1 MNWKAPIAGVLFTA
15 GILICGMVA
24 SAESFFYGN
33 SPLVS
38 TSRSPENSSQ
48 PLKVYILAGQSNMQG
63 AANISTFD
71 YIGLDP
77 ATAPM
82 LKEMR
87 GADGE
92 PRVCERVWISLFGG
106 QTVGEGEMNGRLTAG
121 YGANDQCIGP
131 EFTFGIYL
139 QKLLDQPILL
149 IKTAWG
155 GKSLNTDFRP
165 PSAGPYTLPRQTLDL
180 FLERPGGHG
189 IPEDLDQWKTEKAA
203 QTGHYYRLMIGHVKK
218 VLADPKSVY
227 PHYDPDQ
234 GYELAGFVWFQ
245 GWNDMCDGQT
255 YPEGDKYPTGFK
267 LYTDLM
273 VHFIRDVRN
282 DLNAPD
288 MPFVIGTI
296 GVHGDKATGRIAN
309 LRPAMAAPAAM
320 PEFNANV
327 TAVDTGQFW
336 DHEMEAMEPKL
347 SDLNRLRDSAHIIAN
362 DGTMEK
368 RKPGT
373 PDWEP
378 VGRPS
383 PERRVWRYTSFDPQ
397 EENDKMHNKRERKRF
412 RDVIL
417 PVGLEGW
424 EKPEFDDS
432 KWMSGRA
439 PIGKGVWP
447 YPGGT
452 RNVTVKNVSDWG
464 SGEFILM
471 RTTFEVDRLDYDSYR
486 LSILAR
492 QGFHVYLNGYKIH
505 TYIWWKDAP
514 YYRSI
519 VLEPEHVAHMKTG
532 VNVLAAYSPVHY
544 DNTQQPYASIDL
556 AIEGLPA
563 DAKDYV
569 NSTEYM
575 RKRMSTVFTPREQ
588 ELLSGAS
595 NAAYHYMGSGK
606 MMAQIGKAFAEAMLG
621 MEKR

>member
-1 MNWKAPIAGVLFTA
+1 MA
-15 GILICGMVA
+15 A
-24 SAESFFYGN
+24 SAEDSFYREP
-33 SPLVS
+33 PLAS
-38 TSRSPENSSQ
+38 TAPRSENSNK

-71 YIGLDP
+71 YMGLDP
-77 ATAPM
+77 VTAPM

-87 GADGE
+87 GADSK

-106 QTVGEGEMNGRLTAG
+106 QTVGEGEKHGRLTAG

-131 EFTFGIYL
+131 EFTFGITM
-139 QKLLDQPILL
+139 QNLLDQPILL

-165 PSAGPYTLPRQTLDL
+165 PSAGPYTLPEQTLDL
-180 FLERPGGHG
+180 FLKHPGGHG
-189 IPEDLDQWKTEKAA
+189 IPEDLDQWKAEKAA
-203 QTGHYYRLMIGHVKK
+203 KTGQHYRLMIEHVKQ
-218 VLADPKSVY
+218 VLADLKRVY
-227 PHYDPDQ
+227 PHYDPAQ

-245 GWNDMCDGQT
+245 GWNDMCDHQT
-255 YPEGDKYPTGFK
+255 YPEGDKSPTGYK
-267 LYTDLM
+267 HYTDLM
-273 VHFIRDVRN
+273 VHFIRDVRK

-288 MPFVIGTI
+288 LRFVIGTI
-296 GVHGDKATGRIAN
+296 GVHGDQATGRIAN
-309 LRPAMAAPAAM
+309 LRPAMAAPAEM
-320 PEFNANV
+320 PEFKANV
-327 TAVDTGQFW
+327 AEVDTGQFW
-336 DHEMEAMEPKL
+336 DREMEAMEPKL
-347 SDLNRLRDSAHIIAN
+347 SDLNRLKDSAHIIAH

-368 RKPGT
+368 REPGT

-383 PERRVWRYTSFDPQ
+383 PEGRVWRYTSFDPQ
-397 EENDKMHNKRERKRF
+397 EEKDKMHDKRERKRF
-412 RDVIL
+412 RDVTL

-432 KWMSGRA
+432 KWKSGRA
-439 PIGKGVWP
+439 PIGKGVWR

-492 QGFHVYLNGYKIH
+492 QGFHVYLNGHKIH

-519 VLEPEHVAHMKTG
+519 VLELEHVAHLKMG
-532 VNVLAAYSPVHY
+532 VNVLAVYSPVHY
-544 DNTQQPYASIDL
+544 DKTQQPYTSIDL

-563 DAKDYV
+563 AAKEYV
-569 NSTEYM
+569 NSAEYM
-575 RKRMSTVFTPREQ
+575 RQRMDMVFTPREQ

-606 MMAQIGKAFAEAMLG
+606 MMAQIGKAFAEAMLEL
-621 MEKR
+621 EKR